1 MGYGT
6 FSQNLQLGLMSRKKL
21 VWQIFL
27 PFLAIIVCALL
38 AVTWTISREIETF
51 HLRQTTKDLETR
63 AILAG
68 KQLTSQI
75 SLANS
80 EQVNRLCKEL
90 GSSTATRLT
99 VVLRDGTVIGD
110 SEWQPGQMDNHAN
123 RPEIKLAL
131 QGITGTATRFS
142 HTLQQNMLYVAI
154 PVIEQGRIA
163 GSMRAALSIADLEQ
177 TLSKLIMKLVGGGMA
192 VALIAAFVALTVA
205 RRIIRPLGELQKGAE
220 RFAQGDLQKH
230 LPISEVTE
238 IGGLAEAMNSMAA
251 QLDERL
257 RTVIRQRNEQDAVL
271 ASMIEG
277 VIAIDTNQVVLRIN
291 RAAAH
296 LLQIDPAKATGRH
309 IGEVTR
315 KVDLHRF
322 VEQAL
327 SSSEPVEA
335 ELTLLHQGEER
346 YLQAHGTPLRGALGQ
361 QIGAL
366 VVVHDVTRLH
376 RLENLRRDFVANVS
390 HELKT
395 PITAIKGAVE
405 TLQDGAMNNPQDGL
419 HFLEIAGRQADRL
432 NALVDDLL
440 SLSRLERDA
449 EADEIKCTKE
459 VLQPIL
465 EAAVQACAT
474 AAEANKVQVQ
484 LFCSEQLTAH
494 VNALLLE
501 QAVINLVDNAIK
513 YSDADG
519 VVTIEGWQD
528 GDQVMIKV
536 QDRGQGIAKAH
547 LPRLFER
554 FYRVDAARSRA
565 VGGTGLGLSI
575 VKHIVQAHSG
585 KVTAHSTPGAGSVF
599 TISLPIS

>member
-1 MGYGT
+1 
-6 FSQNLQLGLMSRKKL
+6 MSRKKL
-21 VWQIFL
+21 VWQIFP
-27 PFLAIIVCALL
+27 PFLVIILCALL
-38 AVTWTISREIETF
+38 AVTWTISREIESF

-63 AILAG
+63 AIFAG
-68 KQLTSQI
+68 KQLAGQI

-80 EQVNRLCKEL
+80 AQVDRLCKEL
-90 GSSTATRLT
+90 GNNTATRLT

-110 SEWQPGQMDNHAN
+110 SEGQPGQMDNHAR
-123 RPEIKLAL
+123 RPEISLAL
-131 QGITGTATRFS
+131 QGKTGTAIRFS
-142 HTLQQNMLYVAI
+142 RTLQQNMLYVAI
-154 PVIEQGRIA
+154 PLIEQDQVV
-163 GSMRAALSIADLEQ
+163 GSMRVALSISGLGQ
-177 TLSKLIMKLVGGGMA
+177 TLSKITLKLVGGGLV
-192 VALIAAFVALTVA
+192 VALLAAFVALFVS
-205 RRIIRPLGELQKGAE
+205 RRISHPLGELQKGAE
-220 RFAQGDLQKH
+220 RFAGGDLQKR

-277 VIAIDTNQVVLRIN
+277 VIAIDANQVVLRIN

-296 LLQIDPAKATGRH
+296 LLQIDLAKAVGRH
-309 IGEVTR
+309 ISEVTR

-322 VEQAL
+322 VEHAL
-327 SSSEPVEA
+327 ASSEPVEA
-335 ELTLLHQGEER
+335 ELTILHQGEDR
-346 YLQAHGTPLRGALGQ
+346 HLQAHGTPLRGAFGQ

-405 TLQDGAMNNPQDGL
+405 TLQNGAMNNPQDGR
-419 HFLEIAGRQADRL
+419 HFLDIASRQAERL
-432 NALVDDLL
+432 NALVEDLL
-440 SLSRLERDA
+440 SLSRLERNIEA
-449 EADEIKCTKE
+449 EEIKCQSE
-459 VLQPIL
+459 VLQPVL

-474 AAEANKVQVQ
+474 TAESCRVEVR
-484 LFCSEQLTAH
+484 LFCSEQLTAR

-513 YSDADG
+513 YSDAEG
-519 VVTIEGWQD
+519 VVTVEGWQD

-536 QDRGQGIAKAH
+536 QDRGQGIDKAH
-547 LPRLFER
+547 LPRIFER

-575 VKHIVQAHSG
+575 VKHIVQAHRG
-585 KVTAHSTPGAGSVF
+585 KITAHSTPGEGSVF
-599 TISLPIS
+599 TISLPVT